1 MPNVFAE
8 IEELAKGDYAPF
20 GGRLVGPDDRR
31 PAVGAALLLDVDMQ
45 RAIHERFARRFPR
58 FDRRATLSIWM
69 KWHLNA
75 VLPPMLMADVLLA
88 WRLPLA
94 LEDVAFII
102 ADDAR
107 TAAMRCRHEGRAS
120 TTADPFERF
129 GELIFN
135 HFTPLVTLLA
145 ARTGLT
151 RRVLWS
157 NIGNTFEAML
167 RRIESVSGQSER
179 LASADRLL
187 AEPRWPDGRL
197 NPLHG
202 AVHYI
207 GCDRPA
213 DRRRKVCCLQY
224 RLPDRRFCTACP
236 IDEAREAVCAP

>member
-1 MPNVFAE
+1 MSNVFAE

-31 PAVGAALLLDVDMQ
+31 PAVGAASLLDVDMQ

-94 LEDVAFII
+94 LDDVAFII

-107 TAAMRCRHEGRAS
+107 TAAMRCRHEGRVS

-129 GELIFN
+129 GELIFD

-187 AEPRWPDGRL
+187 AVSRWPDGRL

-202 AVHYI
+202 AVHYV

-236 IDEAREAVCAP
+236 IDEARETVCAH

>member
-1 MPNVFAE
+1 MSNVFAE

-31 PAVGAALLLDVDMQ
+31 PAVDAAALLDVDMQ
-45 RAIHERFARRFPR
+45 RAIHGRFAQRFPR
-58 FDRRATLSIWM
+58 FDRRATLSIWV

-75 VLPPMLMADVLLA
+75 VLPPLLMADVLLA

-94 LEDVAFII
+94 LDDVAFII

-107 TAAMRCRHEGRAS
+107 TAAMRCQHEGRAS
-120 TTADPFERF
+120 TTVDPFERF
-129 GELIFN
+129 GELIFD
-135 HFTPLVTLLA
+135 HFTPLVALLT

-167 RRIESVSGQSER
+167 RRIENVSGQSER

-187 AEPRWPDGRL
+187 AEPRWSDGRP

-202 AVHYI
+202 AVHYV
-207 GCDRPA
+207 GRDRPA

-236 IDEAREAVCAP
+236 IDEAREVPCAH